1 MYIYAKTA
9 YHVDD
14 AIRAEDIIAGSRQ
27 TCFFSM
33 KEKQGM
39 NIFTIFVEY

>member
-1 MYIYAKTA
+1 MQKTT

-14 AIRAEDIIAGSRQ
+14 AIQSEDIIAGSRQ

-39 NIFTIFVEY
+39 NIFIIFVEY

>member
-1 MYIYAKTA
+1 MQKTA

-14 AIRAEDIIAGSRQ
+14 AIRAENMIAGGRQ

-33 KEKQGM
+33 KEKQETD
-39 NIFTIFVEY
+39 IFTIFVEY

>member
-1 MYIYAKTA
+1 MQKTA
-9 YHVDD
+9 YHADD
-14 AIRAEDIIAGSRQ
+14 AIQTEDIIAGSRQ

>member
-1 MYIYAKTA
+1 MQKTA
-9 YHVDD
+9 YRVDD

-33 KEKQGM
+33 KKKQGTD
-39 NIFTIFVEY
+39 IFIIFAEY

>member
-1 MYIYAKTA
+1 MQKTA

-14 AIRAEDIIAGSRQ
+14 AIQSEDIITDSRQ

-39 NIFTIFVEY
+39 NIFIIFVEY

>member
-1 MYIYAKTA
+1 MQKTT

-14 AIRAEDIIAGSRQ
+14 AIQSEDIITGSRQ

-39 NIFTIFVEY
+39 NIFTIFVKY

>member
-1 MYIYAKTA
+1 MQKTA
-9 YHVDD
+9 YRVDD
-14 AIRAEDIIAGSRQ
+14 AIRAEEIIAGSRQ

-39 NIFTIFVEY
+39 NIFTIFAGY

>member
-1 MYIYAKTA
+1 MQKTA
-9 YHVDD
+9 YHLGNS
-14 AIRAEDIIAGSRQ
+14 IRAEDMIAGGRQ

>member
-1 MYIYAKTA
+1 MQKTA
-9 YHVDD
+9 YHADD
-14 AIRAEDIIAGSRQ
+14 AILTGNMIAGSRQ

-39 NIFTIFVEY
+39 NIFIIFVEY